1 MNDILL
7 VTLFDLKVKHQEQVF
22 RYHQHFSFLP
32 EISFCLTT
40 NGDGPYG
47 RNKLCSFLLL
57 RRANYSP
64 LFQLKR
70 KILEKDVDW
79 LYLGQL
85 INPEYPGQIQT
96 RKQRHGHGKL
106 AFSVASTISTHWSP
120 YKPCNGSSRR
130 VNLSGQ
136 RGNKVQK

>member
-1 MNDILL
+1 MNDIPL

-22 RYHQHFSFLP
+22 KYHHLFSFLP

-47 RNKLCSFLLL
+47 RNKLYSFLLL

-79 LYLGQL
+79 LNLGQL
-85 INPEYPGQIQT
+85 IHPEYPGQIPDQKAEAWPRET
-96 RKQRHGHGKL
+96 RIRCG
-106 AFSVASTISTHWSP
+106 I
-120 YKPCNGSSRR
+120 N
-130 VNLSGQ
+130 
-136 RGNKVQK
+136 NKHTLEPIQAM